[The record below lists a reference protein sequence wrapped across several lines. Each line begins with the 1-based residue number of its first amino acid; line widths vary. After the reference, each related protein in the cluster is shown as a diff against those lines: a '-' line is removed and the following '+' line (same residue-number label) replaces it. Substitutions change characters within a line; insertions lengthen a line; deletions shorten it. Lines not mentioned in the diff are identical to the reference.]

1 MLSLQSSEMER
12 YWRDFGIAEASV
24 PLNQPRAANE
34 HEVSPDLSESPPA
47 SGVAGRNSKNCHD
60 YGQCEKAR

>member
-12 YWRDFGIAEASV
+12 YWRDSGIAEASV

-34 HEVSPDLSESPPA
+34 RSKLRANSRPLA
-47 SGVAGRNSKNCHD
+47 SIRGRLCGPSWV
-60 YGQCEKAR
+60 